1 MGFNCEHFQ
10 FGSSAKSPVKSMGI
24 TRSWSIS
31 VLEKWCFGAQ
41 GRGRYLVWVVAFFMN
56 SLHSAVLSFLLIFV
70 TCVACFTDL
79 LLVEK
84 GKNLE
89 GKWFNLLLLGC
100 LSFSQDSSLVV
111 ACKILVSKNFLI
123 VNQLSL
129 GSLESA
135 IQMILF
141 FI

>member
-1 MGFNCEHFQ
+1 M
-10 FGSSAKSPVKSMGI
+10 
-24 TRSWSIS
+24 
-31 VLEKWCFGAQ
+31 
-41 GRGRYLVWVVAFFMN
+41 VVAFFMN
-56 SLHSAVLSFLLIFV
+56 SLHSAVLSFLLISV

-111 ACKILVSKNFLI
+111 ACKILLSKNFLI
-123 VNQLSL
+123 VS
-129 GSLESA
+129 
-135 IQMILF
+135 
-141 FI
+141 